1 MLPPASRPAH
11 PAPVAELPVLLCRR
25 LTHLFTDIDDT
36 LTVNG
41 MIPPGSFSALWDLWN
56 AGIQVVP
63 VTGRPAGWCDHIAR
77 MWPVA
82 GVVGENGAF
91 SYIYDRTRKTMR
103 RHLSE
108 AGLGDAQRR
117 PRLEAVARRVL
128 REVPGTALAADQA
141 FRLADIAID
150 YCEDVPP
157 LSSDRL
163 EQVCRILR
171 EERVQFKISSIHVNF
186 WLGSFDKLSG
196 VRRFLE
202 EQGLAWE
209 AVRDNAVFI
218 GDSPNDEPLFA
229 GFAHSIAV
237 GSLRRW
243 LDRLQTLPEF
253 ITESGPA
260 EGFQEAVAV
269 IMGKRR
275 PAGPLPEASGRDDRP
290 RRS

>member
-1 MLPPASRPAH
+1 MHAPASRPSL
-11 PAPVAELPVLLCRR
+11 PAPVAGLPEALCRR
-25 LTHLFTDIDDT
+25 LTHFFTDIDDT
-36 LTVNG
+36 LTADG
-41 MIPPGSFSALWDLWN
+41 MIPAGSFAALWALSSS
-56 AGIQVVP
+56 GIQVVP

-91 SYIYDRTRKTMR
+91 SYMYDRTRKTMA
-103 RHLSE
+103 RHLSDS
-108 AGLGDAQRR
+108 GLGDPERHRALQ
-117 PRLEAVARRVL
+117 AVARRVL

-141 FRLADIAID
+141 FRLSDIAID

-157 LSSDRL
+157 LPPERLDR
-163 EQVCRILR
+163 VCAILR
-171 EERVQFKISSIHVNF
+171 EEGVQFKVSSIHVNF
-186 WLGSFDKLSG
+186 WQGSYDKMTG
-196 VRRFLE
+196 VRRFVQ

-209 AVRDNAVFI
+209 TVRDRAIFI

-243 LDRLQTLPEF
+243 LDRLETPPEY

-260 EGFQEAVAV
+260 EGFQEAVAE
-269 IMGKRR
+269 ILRKRR
-275 PAGPLPEASGRDDRP
+275 PVPS
-290 RRS
+290 